1 MSNNKIRQL
10 RAKEFEDV
18 SELKILN
25 LNSNGIA
32 YIDPGK
38 NNFKYSLKIISLLL
52 NTVSDINWVGGRE
65 GFKNLEV
72 GANFTFCTFQFI
84 E

>member
-1 MSNNKIRQL
+1 LSNNKIRQL

-38 NNFKYSLKIISLLL
+38 NNFKYSLKIDLCF
-52 NTVSDINWVGGRE
+52 INY
-65 GFKNLEV
+65 KL
-72 GANFTFCTFQFI
+72 
-84 E
+84 